1 MQERVL
7 VVDDDVF
14 MRRFLQRAL
23 TQDGYVVLAAESGE
37 QALATVRQS
46 HPSVILL
53 DIMLPDEDGVGLC
66 ARLRAMTSAIIIM
79 LTARRDVST
88 RVASLDLGADDYVT
102 KPFELPE
109 LLARIRALLRRHRS
123 DGANKLR
130 FADLVVD
137 PLERTAFR
145 GRRRLSLTPREF
157 DLLLLFM
164 RAPRRVFDRATIFAE
179 VWPNDSDA
187 LSNTVEVHLHYLR
200 EKLHGPGESAI
211 LHSIRG
217 QGYLLRDSPD
227 DDRSCGCR

>member
-1 MQERVL
+1 
-7 VVDDDVF
+7 

-109 LLARIRALLRRHRS
+109 LLARIRALLRRHRA
-123 DGANKLR
+123 DGARRLR
-130 FADLVVD
+130 FADLEVD
-137 PLERTAFR
+137 PLARAAWRGSRPLALTA
-145 GRRRLSLTPREF
+145 REF
-157 DLLLLFM
+157 DLLLAFM
-164 RAPRRVFDRATIFAE
+164 RRPRQVIDRTTRFGE
-179 VWPNDSDA
+179 VWPELA
-187 LSNTVEVHLHYLR
+187 EEASNTVEVHLHRLR
-200 EKLHGPGESAI
+200 SKLHGPGEPPL
-211 LHSIRG
+211 LHTIRG
-217 QGYLLRDSPD
+217 VGYVLREPPA
-227 DDRSCGCR
+227 